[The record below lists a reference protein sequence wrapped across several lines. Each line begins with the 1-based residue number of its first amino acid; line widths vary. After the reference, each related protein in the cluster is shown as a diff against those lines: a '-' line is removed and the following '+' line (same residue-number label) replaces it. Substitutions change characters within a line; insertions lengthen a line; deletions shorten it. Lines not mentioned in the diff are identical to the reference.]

1 MKRMNPSWTG
11 GMSIVATAGILALAP
26 PAWSGTTCNLR
37 YSLAGWSAI
46 YSTASGSGVATCDN
60 GESARVSLRAKGG
73 GLTAGKSKIVNG
85 SGTFSEISDINE
97 LFGKYA
103 AVEVHAGVVGSS
115 AAQMVTKGTVSLAF
129 SGTGKGVDLGLTFG
143 EFDIQKSAAKKRVR
157 ISSKE

>member
-1 MKRMNPSWTG
+1 
-11 GMSIVATAGILALAP
+11 MSIVATAGILALAP
-26 PAWSGTTCNLR
+26 PAWSGTKCNLR
-37 YSLAGWSAI
+37 YSLAGWSAV

-73 GLTAGKSKIVNG
+73 GLTAGKSKIVDG

-115 AAQMVTKGTVSLAF
+115 AAQVVTKGTVSLAF

-143 EFDIQKSAAKKRVR
+143 EFDIQKSGAKKRVR